1 MEKFIIRGGK
11 PLRGEVRL
19 QGAKNVAL
27 KMFVAS
33 LLTHESLVLH
43 NVPKIKDVFS
53 MLEILNLLGVHT
65 EWSDHT
71 VTLTCQSNGVT
82 TVPLD
87 VGARLRTSSLVLGPL
102 LQTYGKADIPN
113 PGGCRLGVRP
123 IDRHIKAIEDM
134 GARITYD
141 SSDGFFH
148 ATCEQLNG
156 TTVTFDKVTHTGTEA
171 VMLAAVKAKGTT
183 VINNAAQEIEID
195 DLIALLNLMGG
206 NVKRTNPDQITIEG
220 VKELFGATYSIMPDR
235 NEEVTWAVA
244 AAVTQGEITVHNSER
259 ASLTSFLNPFIEVG
273 GEVIEID
280 KSTTTYKASL
290 PLKSLDIITTPHPG
304 FMTDWQAPWALL
316 MTQARGIS
324 TVHETVFESRFSYVS
339 HLQKMGAEIEFFE
352 PTVDE
357 PEKTYNFNWEDR
369 IAGTYQGIRIT
380 GPVKLHNAVVEID
393 DIRAGATLI
402 LSALAA
408 QGESY
413 VYRAETVDRG
423 YEEIEVRLRALGADI
438 VREVEE

>member
-11 PLRGEVRL
+11 PLKGEVRL

-71 VTLTCQSNGVT
+71 VTLTYTSNGVT

-102 LQTYGKADIPN
+102 LLMYGKADIPN

-134 GARITYD
+134 GASITYD

-148 ATCEQLNG
+148 ATSEQLLG

-195 DLIALLNLMGG
+195 DLMIVLNLMGG
-206 NVKRTNPDQITIEG
+206 NVKRSKPDQIIIEG
-220 VKELFGATYSIMPDR
+220 VTELSGATYSIMPDR

-259 ASLTSFLNPFIEVG
+259 SSLTSFLNPFIAAG
-273 GEVIEID
+273 GEVIEVD
-280 KSTTTYKASL
+280 KNTTKYKASL
-290 PLKSLDIITTPHPG
+290 PLRCIDIVTAPHPG

-316 MTQARGIS
+316 MTQAQGTS
-324 TVHETVFESRFSYVS
+324 TVHETVFESRFSYVT
-339 HLQKMGAEIEFFE
+339 HLQKMGAEIEFYE
-352 PTVDE
+352 PAVDE
-357 PEKTYNFNWEDR
+357 PDKTYNFNWGDR
-369 IAGTYQGIRIT
+369 IDGTYQGIRIT

-413 VYRAETVDRG
+413 VYRVETVDRG